1 MDTDEVGI
9 ARVRPD
15 PPLAGR
21 PIEQQLLVAALE
33 QAASGQ
39 PRAVVVHGEAGVG
52 KTQLVRRTCEGLGAG
67 TQVLLGTC
75 VHFGEATVP
84 FGPVAGA
91 LQAWRAQ
98 ADETSRMEVLSGAGD
113 LGTLLPALS
122 EARIPEPGQLLPL
135 IDRVLNRL
143 ADRAPTVLVIDDL
156 QWADTAS
163 LDALAY
169 LITGFR
175 QQRLALLATCR
186 DEHRRDGHPLHGW
199 LADMRRMPLFT
210 EVHLDRINLAA
221 TETQIESLLGRA
233 VDIDLAVQ
241 VYERSGGNPYLTEL
255 LVRGLTGS
263 EAELPATAPAALK
276 DALLASWHGLS
287 TMARQV
293 TRLLAVGGRPTE
305 LAVLT
310 AVASEHRISPAL
322 LYECLTEARDHGVAE
337 ADGESR
343 WWFRHPLLAEVLDD
357 ELPPGDAARMAA
369 TYVRALEARS
379 ATEPGRAADLATH
392 NHRAGRSDETYSWS
406 LAAADGAAVLRAAAV
421 EAIHLERACSLW
433 DEVSPEVR
441 GSAAGH
447 VDLLR
452 RTSRVC
458 GRAGRFDTAVS
469 LVEHALELVDQDSE
483 PLLTSTLLLAC
494 WEAKYRGSATEK
506 APLDELVEAVR
517 LTSAYPDSA
526 ERALA
531 LAGLAA
537 GEQWEGLHDEAVAHA
552 EEAVRV
558 GRKSR
563 SEPALAGAFST
574 RACVR
579 LQDSAP
585 KALADAQDAMRLA
598 RSCGSTE
605 WLENAARW
613 QWIALKYLGRTEEA
627 TTEAREVFEEVLG
640 VGSAWAYVLASSAAE
655 GLLWLGRWNEC
666 RELLRTALAARC
678 AGIPGASV
686 RLTAAQLAARCGR
699 VAEAESHLDRALEL
713 VSEDFAGLHTDV
725 SAAGADV
732 FLASGRPQKALR
744 WLHSRIAVP
753 AKSGYSEDLLVDFAH
768 AAAETAR
775 AARDAEDANGEVQAH
790 ATLDDLI
797 ARWPSEPFTSERTD
811 SLDMAMTKALY
822 RAEVARCRGEAGQ
835 VELWR
840 QAIDSCN
847 VAGSP
852 WPEATSRLRCAEA
865 MLAAG
870 SRASTVSELLRQAHA
885 TAVELG
891 AQPLR
896 DEVESLARMARIILR
911 EPAPIADTPR
921 VEGALASLT
930 AREREILTFLV
941 AGRSNREIAIDLVIS
956 SKTVSVHVSNILRKT
971 GTSTRLEAAALAD
984 RLATHRDN

>member
-1 MDTDEVGI
+1 M
-9 ARVRPD
+9 
-15 PPLAGR
+15 
-21 PIEQQLLVAALE
+21 
-33 QAASGQ
+33 
-39 PRAVVVHGEAGVG
+39 VVHGEAGVG
-52 KTQLVRRTCEGLGAG
+52 KTLLIRKTCEGLGDG
-67 TQVLLGTC
+67 TQVLWGTC

-98 ADETSRMEVLSGAGD
+98 ADEKARMDVLSGAND
-113 LGTLLPALS
+113 LGTLLPALNG
-122 EARIPEPGQLLPL
+122 AGTTEPGQLLPL
-135 IDRVLNRL
+135 IDTVLNRL
-143 ADRAPTVLVIDDL
+143 ADRAPTILVIDDL

-186 DEHRRDGHPLHGW
+186 DEHRGDGHPLHGW

-210 EVHLDRINLAA
+210 EVHLDRISLAA
-221 TETQIESLLGRA
+221 TETQIEALVGRV
-233 VDIDLAVQ
+233 VDIDLAIQ
-241 VYERSGGNPYLTEL
+241 VYEHSGGNPYLTEL
-255 LVRGLTGS
+255 LVRGLAGA
-263 EAELPATAPAALK
+263 EAELPATTPAALR
-276 DALLASWHGLS
+276 DALLAGWHGLS
-287 TMARQV
+287 SMARQV

-305 LAVLT
+305 LAVLA
-310 AVASEHRISPAL
+310 AVASEHGVSPHL
-322 LYECLTEARDHGVAE
+322 LYGCLTEARDHGVVQV
-337 ADGESR
+337 DGEGR

-357 ELPPGDAARMAA
+357 ELPPGEAARMAA
-369 TYVRALEARS
+369 TYVRVLDAGS
-379 ATEPGRAADLATH
+379 ATAPGRAADLATH
-392 NHRAGRSDETYSWS
+392 NHRAGRPDATYSWS
-406 LAAADGAAVLRAAAV
+406 LAAADEASVLQAAAV

-433 DEVSPEVR
+433 DEVSPDVR

-452 RTSRVC
+452 RASRVC

-469 LVEHALELVDQDSE
+469 LVEHALELVDPGFE
-483 PLLTSTLLLAC
+483 PLLTSTLLLAS
-494 WEAKYRGSATEK
+494 WEAKYRASATEK
-506 APLDELVEAVR
+506 APLDELLEAVR
-517 LTSAYPDSA
+517 LTGAYPDSA

-537 GEQWEGLHDEAVAHA
+537 GEQSEGLHDEAVAHA
-552 EEAVRV
+552 EEAIRV
-558 GRKSR
+558 ARRSG
-563 SEPALAGAFST
+563 SEPALAGALST

-579 LQDSAP
+579 LQDSALN
-585 KALADAQDAMRLA
+585 ALVDARDAMRLA

-605 WLENAARW
+605 WLETAARW
-613 QWIALKYLGRTEEA
+613 QWISLKYLGRTEEA
-627 TTEAREVFEEVLG
+627 TTEAREVFDEVLG
-640 VGSAWAYVLASSAAE
+640 AGSVWAYVLASSAAE
-655 GLLWLGRWNEC
+655 GLLWLGRWNDC

-732 FLASGRPQKALR
+732 FLASGQPQKALR

-753 AKSGYSEDLLVDFAH
+753 EKPGFSEDLLVDFAH

-775 AARDAEDANGEVQAH
+775 AARDAEDANGEAQAH

-797 ARWPSEPFTSERTD
+797 ARWPSEPFTSERPD
-811 SLDMAMTKALY
+811 VVDLAMTKALY

-840 QAIDSCN
+840 QAIDKCHA
-847 VAGSP
+847 AGSL

-885 TAVELG
+885 TAVQLG

-896 DEVESLARMARIILR
+896 DEVESLARMARITLR
-911 EPAPIADTPR
+911 EPAPIADPPR
-921 VEGALASLT
+921 VHGALADLT

-941 AGRSNREIAIDLVIS
+941 AGRSNREIASDLVIS
-956 SKTVSVHVSNILRKT
+956 RKTVSVHVSNILRKT
-971 GTSTRLEAAALAD
+971 GTSTRVEAAALAD
-984 RLATHRDN
+984 RLATHRDD

>member
-1 MDTDEVGI
+1 M
-9 ARVRPD
+9 
-15 PPLAGR
+15 
-21 PIEQQLLVAALE
+21 EQQLLGTALE
-33 QAASGQ
+33 QAASGH

-52 KTQLVRRTCEGLGAG
+52 KTLLVRTACDGLGDGA
-67 TQVLLGTC
+67 QVLWGTC

-98 ADETSRMEVLSGAGD
+98 ADEKFRMEVLSGAGD
-113 LGTLLPALS
+113 VGTLLPALS
-122 EARIPEPGQLLPL
+122 EAGIAKPGQLLPL
-135 IDRVLNRL
+135 IDTVLNRL

-163 LDALAY
+163 LDLLAY

-175 QQRLALLATCR
+175 QQRLTLLATCR
-186 DEHRRDGHPLHGW
+186 DEHRGDGHPLHGW

-210 EVHLDRINLAA
+210 EVHLDRIGLAA
-221 TETQIESLLGRA
+221 TETQIKALLGRV

-255 LVRGLTGS
+255 LVRGLAGT
-263 EAELPATAPAALK
+263 EAELPPTAPAALK
-276 DALLASWHGLS
+276 DALLATWHGLS
-287 TMARQV
+287 TMARHV
-293 TRLLAVGGRPTE
+293 TRLLAVGGRPSE
-305 LAVLT
+305 LAVLA
-310 AVASEHRISPAL
+310 AVASEHGISPVL
-322 LYECLTEARDHGVAE
+322 LSGCLTEARDHGVVQS
-337 ADGESR
+337 DGEGRS
-343 WWFRHPLLAEVLDD
+343 WFRHPLLAEVLNDG
-357 ELPPGDAARMAA
+357 LPPGEAAVMAA
-369 TYVRALEARS
+369 TYVRVLEAQS
-379 ATEPGRAADLATH
+379 DTASGIAADLAAH

-406 LAAADGAAVLRAAAV
+406 LAAADEAAVLHAAAV
-421 EAIHLERACSLW
+421 EAIHLERACFLW
-433 DEVSPEVR
+433 DEVSPDVR
-441 GSAAGH
+441 GSAASH

-458 GRAGRFDTAVS
+458 GRAGRLETAVS
-469 LVEHALELVDQDSE
+469 LAQEALDLVDPDSA
-483 PLLTSTLLLAC
+483 PLLASTLMLAF
-494 WEAKYRGSATEK
+494 WEAKYRDSATEK
-506 APLDELVEAVR
+506 VPLAELVEAVR
-517 LTSAYPDSA
+517 LTRADPDSA

-531 LAGLAA
+531 LAGLAT

-552 EEAVRV
+552 DDAVRV
-558 GRKSR
+558 GRKSG
-563 SEPALAGAFST
+563 SELALAGALST
-574 RACVR
+574 RAFVR
-579 LQDSAP
+579 PHDSAP

-598 RSCGSTE
+598 RSCGSME

-613 QWIALKYLGRTEEA
+613 QWIALRYLGRTDEA

-640 VGSAWAYVLASSAAE
+640 AGSIWAYVLASNAAE

-686 RLTAAQLAARCGR
+686 RVTAAQLAARCGR
-699 VAEAESHLDRALEL
+699 VAEAQSHLDRALEL
-713 VSEDFAGLHTDV
+713 VSEDFAGLHTDL
-725 SAAGADV
+725 STAGADV
-732 FLASGRPQKALR
+732 FLAAGQPEKALR

-753 AKSGYSEDLLVDFAH
+753 AKPSRTEDLLVDFAH

-775 AARDAEDANGEVQAH
+775 AARDADDANGETQAQ

-811 SLDMAMTKALY
+811 LVDMAMAKALY

-840 QAIDSCN
+840 QAIDSCHA
-847 VAGSP
+847 AGSP

-865 MLAAG
+865 MLAAR

-885 TAVELG
+885 TAAELG
-891 AQPLR
+891 AQPLQ
-896 DEVESLARMARIILR
+896 DEVESLARMTRIILR

-921 VEGALASLT
+921 AQGALAGLT
-930 AREREILTFLV
+930 AREREILSFLV
-941 AGRSNREIAIDLVIS
+941 AGRSNHEIASDLVIS

-971 GTSTRLEAAALAD
+971 GTSTRVEAAALAN
-984 RLATHRDN
+984 RLTHRDR